1 MMPLRKRN
9 DMTIDNEKIA
19 YVEGI
24 LNNLRYYRRQ
34 RDYADRQIRK
44 YQAQL
49 EQEKITGGVH
59 SPPIMSS
66 DEAKYQK
73 GTRIYKN
80 KVEQLLGE
88 IAANEAQRDY
98 FQKTLDRYDAFMN
111 RLDPAEKDLIFS
123 KYERQMSYEEIATEL
138 FRARE
143 SIRREIRN
151 ILMKW

>member
-1 MMPLRKRN
+1 MA
-9 DMTIDNEKIA
+9 IDKEKIA

-24 LNNLRYYRRQ
+24 LNNLSYYRRQ
-34 RDYADRQIRK
+34 RDYADRQVRK

-49 EQEKITGGVH
+49 DQEKVTGGVH

-80 KVEQLLGE
+80 KVEYLLGE
-88 IAANEAQRDY
+88 IATYEAQRDW
-98 FQKTLDRYDAFMN
+98 FQATLDKYDRFMAG
-111 RLDPAEKDLIFS
+111 LKPEEKDLIFS
-123 KYERQMSYEEIATEL
+123 KYEKQMSYEEIAVEL

-143 SIRREIRN
+143 SVRRDIKN
-151 ILMKW
+151 ILMRW